1 VVLSTYPH
9 DKTPSILKQ
18 FLLTA
23 KYNGGWFYHLKIHY
37 SHLYRQLSI
46 YNFLLN
52 SGCFWKKYSH
62 CEMTA
67 MKDVALQLM
76 RVFFLISLPTGNDKG
91 LLPDLSLVYDI
102 FFKKDMLLL

>member
-1 VVLSTYPH
+1 
-9 DKTPSILKQ
+9 
-18 FLLTA
+18 
-23 KYNGGWFYHLKIHY
+23 
-37 SHLYRQLSI
+37 
-46 YNFLLN
+46 
-52 SGCFWKKYSH
+52 
-62 CEMTA
+62 MTA